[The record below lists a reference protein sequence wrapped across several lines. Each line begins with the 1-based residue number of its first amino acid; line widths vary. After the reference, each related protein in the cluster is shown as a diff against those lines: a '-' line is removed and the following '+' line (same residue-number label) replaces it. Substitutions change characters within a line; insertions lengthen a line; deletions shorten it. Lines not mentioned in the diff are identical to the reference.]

1 MKNNSLDNS
10 IDNTNNISMNND
22 LDVNATLDHQAH
34 HTFITDEKSNLDIK
48 FLEKD
53 VNNSYDLK

>member
-10 IDNTNNISMNND
+10 IDNTNNISLNND
-22 LDVNATLDHQAH
+22 LSVNATLDYKMHD
-34 HTFITDEKSNLDIK
+34 TFTTDEKSNLDIK

-53 VNNSYDLK
+53 ANNDYDLK